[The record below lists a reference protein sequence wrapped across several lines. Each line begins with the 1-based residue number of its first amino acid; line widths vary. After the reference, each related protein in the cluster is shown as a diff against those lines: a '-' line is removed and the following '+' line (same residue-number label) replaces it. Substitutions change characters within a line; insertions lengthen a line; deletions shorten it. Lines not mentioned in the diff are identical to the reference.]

1 MSQARARFVDLRS
14 TVEKRVESEELR
26 VEMKIATETWNDS
39 GSTENGEREE
49 VERRNQAVRPIK

>member
-39 GSTENGEREE
+39 GSTENGKREE
-49 VERRNQAVRPIK
+49 D